1 MAVTL
6 STVRRG
12 RGSGVSSPGVTAQ
25 PATRHPALP
34 VSATLAW
41 WATSWLRG
49 LVVTDLALDAVTA
62 DGRLHCGV
70 DGEPLAGMLG
80 RLRAAGATG
89 CGLALPVE
97 GDPLGLGGPAELTA
111 AALDAGEAVVA
122 SAAGL
127 ALVPDV
133 GEEVVTWQVLP
144 ARPRQL
150 PDVGEADRALR
161 RTTIEAAEALA
172 ALDVARWRPEAA
184 DLLTGTRR
192 TPIPA
197 PDGVP
202 ARCAELAGRALVAEA
217 VVAVALDDD
226 GAAVSASEILLRRA
240 ALEPLGSAARRA
252 LVAACSPEAWPP
264 D

>member
-6 STVRRG
+6 STG
-12 RGSGVSSPGVTAQ
+12 SAAPGSGVSSPGVTAQ

-41 WATSWLRG
+41 WATGWLRG

-62 DGRLHCGV
+62 DGRLHVGV
-70 DGEPLAGMLG
+70 DGEPLAGLLG
-80 RLRAAGATG
+80 RLRAAGSTG

-97 GDPLGLGGPAELTA
+97 GDPLGLGGPAELTG
-111 AALDAGEAVVA
+111 AALDTGEAVVA
-122 SAAGL
+122 PEAGL

-133 GEEVVTWQVLP
+133 GEEVVTWRVLP

-172 ALDVARWRPEAA
+172 SLDVARWRPEAA

-192 TPIPA
+192 APLPA
-197 PDGVP
+197 PEGVP
-202 ARCAELAGRALVAEA
+202 ARCVELAGRALVAEA
-217 VVAVALDDD
+217 VVEVALADD
-226 GAAVSASEILLRRA
+226 GAAVSASEIMQRRA
-240 ALEPLGSAARRA
+240 ALDPLERAARRA

-264 D
+264 A